1 MILWD
6 QCQLI
11 RKYMFFTKLLVSTPG
26 LVSYLGEEEYMVQQ
40 DHTEPLLDHPT
51 INKKT
56 VFINK
61 LQ

>member
-1 MILWD
+1 
-6 QCQLI
+6 
-11 RKYMFFTKLLVSTPG
+11 MFFTKLLVSTPV

-40 DHTEPLLDHPT
+40 DHTEPLLDNPT

-56 VFINK
+56 VFISK